1 MERTDVRRIA
11 LLTIALILGATLTA
25 CGSDEPETEPPTD
38 QNPSATDEPTD
49 DSTEEPTDDAT
60 TEGPRQIEITFEGS
74 SAPQVERVQV
84 DTGETI
90 ELVITSDAPG
100 ELHVHSDPE
109 QTIDYKAGTT
119 TASLTIDRPGVVEVE
134 RHEPEALVLQLEVR

>member
-1 MERTDVRRIA
+1 MRRIA
-11 LLTIALILGATLTA
+11 LLTSALILAATLTA

-38 QNPSATDEPTD
+38 QTPSATEPTD
-49 DSTEEPTDDAT
+49 DGTEEPTQEPT
-60 TEGPRQIEITFEGS
+60 PEGPRQIDITFEGG

-119 TASLTIDRPGVVEVE
+119 TAPLTIDRPGVVEVE